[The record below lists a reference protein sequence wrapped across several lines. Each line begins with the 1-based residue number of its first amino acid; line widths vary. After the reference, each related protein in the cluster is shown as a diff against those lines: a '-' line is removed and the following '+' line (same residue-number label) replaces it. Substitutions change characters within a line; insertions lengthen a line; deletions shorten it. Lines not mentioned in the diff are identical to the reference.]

1 LTYDD
6 PLKATIYR
14 AHIAQ
19 GFSDANAQEVVKL
32 TMATLSAV
40 SGVFIDIESVASC
53 LEVRVASVVCGSQLV
68 ISKLMEILEAAN
80 IASDGTPYQFDGTI
94 H

>member
-6 PLKATIYR
+6 PLQATIYR
-14 AHIAQ
+14 AHLAQ
-19 GFSDANAQEVVKL
+19 GFSDAHAQEVVKL
-32 TMATLSAV
+32 TMATMSAV
-40 SGVFIDIESVASC
+40 SNIFIDIEGVASC

-68 ISKLMEILEAAN
+68 ISKLAEILEAAH
-80 IASDGTPYQFDGTI
+80 IAADGMPYQFDGSI

>member
-1 LTYDD
+1 VSHEEDLQT
-6 PLKATIYR
+6 TIYR

-19 GFSDANAQEVVKL
+19 GFSEDHAQEVVRL
-32 TMATLSAV
+32 TMATMAAV
-40 SGVFIDIESVASC
+40 SNIFIDIEGVASC

-68 ISKLMEILEAAN
+68 ISKLMEVLEAAN
-80 IASDGTPYQFDGTI
+80 IAADGTPYQFDGSI